1 LREQSE
7 EEKRRAEVENK
18 QRNQEMH
25 AKLSEIKGK
34 DVKELDVEVE
44 RKYDLSL
51 AYHSH
56 SRSTLTRAFAI
67 TFAHRTNF
75 TPVIA
80 LFTLSLNLFP
90 LC

>member
-1 LREQSE
+1 MREQSE

-44 RKYDLSL
+44 RKYDLSRLPL
-51 AYHSH
+51 ALALHSH
-56 SRSTLTRAFAI
+56 SCFRYHIRSS
-67 TFAHRTNF
+67 H
-75 TPVIA
+75 
-80 LFTLSLNLFP
+80 
-90 LC
+90 